1 MKRRSYT
8 LPALFL
14 VALLHVL
21 QAQAQEDSHAGH
33 GAMNMMDHGPE
44 QKPWGIAGQADQVDR
59 TVEIR
64 MGDNM
69 RFTPEKLQVKQGET
83 IRFVHRNDG
92 KLMHEFV
99 LGTRQTLDEHA
110 AEMLKGTGMAHGEAY
125 MAHVAPEAQGEMI
138 WTFNRAGEFEFACLI
153 AGHYQ
158 AGMRGSVEVL
168 AD

>member
-1 MKRRSYT
+1 MKRRAYT
-8 LPALFL
+8 LTALAL
-14 VALLHVL
+14 VALLTALHT
-21 QAQAQEDSHAGH
+21 QAHEDSHAGH

-69 RFTPEKLQVKQGET
+69 RFSPERLQVKQGET
-83 IRFVHRNDG
+83 IRFVHHNDG
-92 KLMHEFV
+92 KLLHEFV

-110 AEMLKGTGMAHGEAY
+110 AEMLKAPGMAHGEAY
-125 MAHVAPEAQGEMI
+125 MAHVAPKAQGEMI

-158 AGMRGSVEVL
+158 AGMRGSIEVL

>member
-14 VALLHVL
+14 VALLPAL

>member
-1 MKRRSYT
+1 MKRRISPLPVLLFAAL
-8 LPALFL
+8 LPALQ
-14 VALLHVL
+14 V
-21 QAQAQEDSHAGH
+21 QADESSHAGH

-44 QKPWGIAGQADQVDR
+44 QKPWGIAGQGAKVDR

-69 RFTPEKLQVKQGET
+69 RFTPQKLQVRQGET
-83 IRFVHRNDG
+83 IRFVHHNDG

-110 AEMLKGTGMAHGEAY
+110 AEMLKGPGMAHGEAY
-125 MAHVAPEAQGEMI
+125 MAHVAPAAQGEMI
-138 WTFNRAGEFEFACLI
+138 WTFNRVGEFEFACLI

-158 AGMRGSVEVL
+158 AGMRGSIEVL

>member
-14 VALLHVL
+14 VALLPAL

-69 RFTPEKLQVKQGET
+69 RFTPEVLQVKQGET

-110 AEMLKGTGMAHGEAY
+110 AEMLKGPGMAHGEAY

>member
-8 LPALFL
+8 YVALVLAASLPAL
-14 VALLHVL
+14 
-21 QAQAQEDSHAGH
+21 QAWAHEDSHAGH
-33 GAMNMMDHGPE
+33 GAMNMMEHGPQ
-44 QKPWGIAGQADQVDR
+44 QKPWGIAGQADKVDR

-64 MGDNM
+64 MDDSM
-69 RFTPEKLQVKQGET
+69 RFTPERLQVKQGET

-110 AEMLKGTGMAHGEAY
+110 AEMLKAPGMAHGEAY
-125 MAHVAPEAQGEMI
+125 MVHVAPAQQGEMI
-138 WTFNRAGEFEFACLI
+138 WTFNQAGEFEFACLI

-158 AGMRGSVEVL
+158 AGMRGSIEVL
-168 AD
+168 AE

>member
-1 MKRRSYT
+1 MKRLISP
-8 LPALFL
+8 LPALL
-14 VALLHVL
+14 LAALLPAL
-21 QAQAQEDSHAGH
+21 QAQAHEDSHAGH
-33 GAMNMMDHGPE
+33 GDMQMMDHGPA
-44 QKPWGIAGQADQVDR
+44 QKPWGIAGQADKVDR

-64 MGDNM
+64 MGDSM
-69 RFTPEKLQVKQGET
+69 RFTPERLQVRQGET
-83 IRFVHRNDG
+83 IRFVHHNDG

-110 AEMLKGTGMAHGEAY
+110 AEMLRAPGMAHGEAY

-158 AGMRGSVEVL
+158 AGMRGSIEVL
-168 AD
+168 AN